1 MVDPEETPKEDSFEA
16 LKDYFELLAHILPLG
31 NWRVALEGS
40 NSHDMSHYV
49 ATPDAY
55 GACQKNRNMQYAE
68 VFINLDKPQKDE
80 YGETWEHTLIH
91 EMLHVVTDEISEYV
105 ECKYPELLDDIL
117 YCSKME
123 RLINMLSYAIYDALA
138 LERSMECSCGNS
150 ECTCQESVSK
160 VDLTGDNGTTKNIYA

>member
-1 MVDPEETPKEDSFEA
+1 MAEETKSQEVEFNELKE
-16 LKDYFELLAHILPLG
+16 YFELLAHILPLG
-31 NWRVALEGS
+31 NWRVALEAS

-49 ATPDAY
+49 QTPDAY

-68 VFINLDKPQKDE
+68 VFINLEKPRIDQ

-105 ECKYPELLDDIL
+105 EAKYPELLDDIL

-138 LERSMECSCGNS
+138 LERACECSC
-150 ECTCQESVSK
+150 QKESQTEKIDISK
-160 VDLTGDNGTTKNIYA
+160 PKPYSVVKSVNESKE